1 MGAWPEREAPAGK
14 SHFGA
19 ILGANEGKDSSFPF
33 LFKAENSCTTGK
45 SCDRVGENMAA
56 PFFCHARCYPFAM
69 SKRDF
74 YEVLGVSRSASKD
87 EVRQAYKKLARK
99 FHPDVKPADPNSEK
113 TFSEITKKNGGATTS
128 SVIRL
133 VVVARP
139 QDIRLRDLAAA
150 AAAAAAARL
159 ISKICLAECSAVV
172 AKAADGE
179 VNRGL
184 RMAVTSKPR
193 SWFRSRLPLKA
204 VTIP

>member
-1 MGAWPEREAPAGK
+1 M
-14 SHFGA
+14 
-19 ILGANEGKDSSFPF
+19 
-33 LFKAENSCTTGK
+33 
-45 SCDRVGENMAA
+45 GENMAA

-87 EVRQAYKKLARK
+87 EVRKAYKKLARK

-113 TFSEITKKNGGATTS
+113 TFSEITEAYDVLSDEEKRRSYDQFGHTSRGG
-128 SVIRL
+128 
-133 VVVARP
+133 RP
-139 QDIRLRDLAAA
+139 SAGHPFEDL
-150 AAAAAAARL
+150 AAAAAARL

-193 SWFRSRLPLKA
+193 SWYRSRLPLKA